1 MGAVRELAVR
11 TNRAYRQFL
20 KTGTTRLKNAVLLDL
35 AVLLESNRTALQKE
49 NARDLEQGRGSGL
62 SKAVL
67 DRLALSDRVLE
78 GMAQSCRE
86 VAALPDPV
94 GRIAD
99 AVVRPQGFR
108 VGRMRVPIGVIG
120 IVYEARPNVT
130 VEAAALCLK
139 SGNGVILRG
148 GSDAFHSNTALVGVV
163 RRALKAQGVDD
174 NLVSC
179 IETTD
184 RAAVDE
190 LVSLDEWV
198 HLIIPRGGEGLIRS
212 VVGKSKIPVLKHYK
226 GVCHVYVDAGADLA
240 MAEKLAVNAKVQRPA
255 VCNAMETLLVD
266 EAVAS
271 EFIPRAVKT
280 LRGLGV
286 EIRGCGR
293 TRALCPEG
301 VQAAAEDDW
310 FAEYLDLILA
320 VKVVRGVGEAI
331 DHINTYGSAHTDAIV
346 TRDLPTAERF
356 VREVDSASV
365 MVNASTRLADGGIY
379 GLGAEIGISTDRLHA
394 RGPMG
399 LEELTCAKWVVFG
412 DGHVRE

>member
-1 MGAVRELAVR
+1 MGAVRALAIR
-11 TNRAYRQFL
+11 TNQAYRQFL
-20 KTGTTRLKNAVLLDL
+20 KTGTTRLKNAVLLELSD
-35 AVLLESNRTALQKE
+35 LLESNRTGLKNE
-49 NARDLEQGRGSGL
+49 NARDLEQGRKDGL
-62 SKAVL
+62 SQAML
-67 DRLALSDRVLE
+67 DRLALDDKTLA

-130 VEAAALCLK
+130 IEAAALCLK

-148 GSDAFHSNTALVGVV
+148 GSAAFHSNRALVQLV
-163 RRALKAQGVDD
+163 RQALQAQGADQHV
-174 NLVSC
+174 VSF

-190 LVSLDEWV
+190 LVTLDEWV

-212 VVGKSKIPVLKHYK
+212 IAEKSRIPVLKHYK
-226 GVCHVYVDAGADLA
+226 GVCHVYVDAQADLG
-240 MAEKLAVNAKVQRPA
+240 MAERIVVNAKTQRPA

-271 EFIPRAVKT
+271 EFLPRALQT
-280 LRGLGV
+280 LRALGV
-286 EIRGCGR
+286 EIRGCEK
-293 TRALCPEG
+293 TRALCPDG
-301 VQAAAEDDW
+301 VRAAAEDDW
-310 FAEYLDLILA
+310 TAEYLGLILA
-320 VKVVRGVGEAI
+320 VKIVHGVGEAI
-331 DHINTYGSAHTDAIV
+331 AHINAYGSAHTDAIV
-346 TRDLPTAERF
+346 TRDIPTADRF

-365 MVNASTRLADGGIY
+365 MVNASTRLADGGVY

-399 LEELTCAKWVVFG
+399 LEELTCTKWVVFG